1 MRQKFKVEN
10 DKVTCETEVEFELL
24 EHNTIMDTFRRLYRV
39 KKMPNCWKTHAL
51 KRVAAHNR
59 YISEIRKY

>member
-1 MRQKFKVEN
+1 MRQEFNVEN

-39 KKMPNCWKTHAL
+39 KKMPNYWKTHAL

-59 YISEIRKY
+59 CVSKIRKY

>member
-1 MRQKFKVEN
+1 M
-10 DKVTCETEVEFELL
+10 EVEVELL

-51 KRVAAHNR
+51 KRVATYNR
-59 YISEIRKY
+59 YVSKIRKY